1 MGVLSMVLPALLP
14 AAADGIKGLFRK
26 FTGGDPA
33 EPQNTEERISLIAAE
48 TERLKA
54 MAELDRPA
62 GEISRWVADL
72 RASFRYV
79 LAGVIILGA
88 VGIGIYVA
96 AVADGEMRKIV
107 FLAFI
112 EMAGSA
118 FSFVF
123 GDRMYRH
130 LKGMLT

>member
-1 MGVLSMVLPALLP
+1 M
-14 AAADGIKGLFRK
+14 R
-26 FTGGDPA
+26 
-33 EPQNTEERISLIAAE
+33 AE

-54 MAELDRPA
+54 VAELDRPA

-72 RASFRYV
+72 RASFRYA
-79 LAGVIILGA
+79 LAGLIIA
-88 VGIGIYVA
+88 AATGIGVYVA
-96 AVADGEMRKIV
+96 ATEPGLRKVV
-107 FLAFI
+107 FLAFT

-130 LKGMLT
+130 LKGALN